1 MSGLRLPTGTRG
13 AGLRGADSRPGMR
26 RIAQMTRAEDHP
38 GEDPVDVDEG
48 GKMTKNRDR
57 MEQHYVEAVRVL
69 QADVKQT
76 QNDLLQT
83 GEMLVRN
90 MAERIAWKKQEN
102 DIRRIEAA
110 SKGGRPPEPLS
121 CIEEME
127 ALIRLS
133 AMLQNPKLDQS
144 DDHAKSMRG
153 LLDMLAKARKDY
165 GEDEQN
171 INKGEKDKETPDS
184 MDKEKKGGDEIRQ
197 TPTPEE
203 RAVTPPAGRHL
214 GTCHGKV
221 RRGSG

>member
-1 MSGLRLPTGTRG
+1 MAGLRLPTGTMG

-48 GKMTKNRDR
+48 GKMTNNRDR
-57 MEQHYVEAVRVL
+57 MEQNYKDAVLAL

-83 GEMLVRN
+83 GAMLVRN

-110 SKGGRPPEPLS
+110 SKGERPPEPLS

-165 GEDEQN
+165 GEDEKY
-171 INKGEKDKETPDS
+171 INKGEKETPDS

-197 TPTPEE
+197 TPTLQE